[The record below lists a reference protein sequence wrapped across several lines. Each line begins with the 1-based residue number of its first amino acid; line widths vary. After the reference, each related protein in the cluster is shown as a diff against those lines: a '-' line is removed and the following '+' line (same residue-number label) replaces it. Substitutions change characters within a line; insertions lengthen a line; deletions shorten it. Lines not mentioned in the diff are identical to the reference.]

1 MKRKEELNENQTRPL
16 SPVGPNRA
24 VVGLLYVCFR
34 ITIFLVWL
42 SPTSSA
48 TLSSLLTLSL
58 YLSFAASLS
67 AVFFL
72 GNLSPAHSQSAIL
85 HRSHPQNEFCV
96 RHIVKVHF
104 GMKHTTPNI
113 NNSQLK
119 GCVKRLFYS
128 FVEPT
133 CHLLPLPLFFHS
145 LESRPPSSSR
155 WCLSSRNTL
164 EHSSKMC
171 AQQF

>member
-67 AVFFL
+67 AVFF
-72 GNLSPAHSQSAIL
+72 SHIL
-85 HRSHPQNEFCV
+85 KVPFCTEV
-96 RHIVKVHF
+96 IPK
-104 GMKHTTPNI
+104 MN
-113 NNSQLK
+113 
-119 GCVKRLFYS
+119 
-128 FVEPT
+128 FVSDT
-133 CHLLPLPLFFHS
+133 S
-145 LESRPPSSSR
+145 
-155 WCLSSRNTL
+155 
-164 EHSSKMC
+164 
-171 AQQF
+171 